1 LRHRIE
7 KSLAAGRTGIIEMA
21 SNPRGG
27 PRTLVLASG
36 NAGKVRELGAML
48 EPLGWTVRPQ
58 SDWRLAEAVEDG
70 LSFIENA
77 LIKARHAA
85 RATDLPALGD
95 DSGLV
100 VDALQGAPGIYSS
113 RYAGASAGD
122 AANNRKL
129 LAALAGVPEAER
141 AAHFYC
147 TMAFLRHAED
157 PAPLLATGRWDG
169 RIVETAAGEGGFGY
183 DPVFWVPGTGCTAAQ
198 LLPGRKNRLSHRG
211 QALAALARQLR
222 TAYPA

>member
-1 LRHRIE
+1 MTEGL
-7 KSLAAGRTGIIEMA
+7 
-21 SNPRGG
+21 GG
-27 PRTLVLASG
+27 PHTLVLASG
-36 NAGKVRELGAML
+36 NAGKLRELSAML

-58 SDWRLAEAVEDG
+58 SDWLLEEAVEDG

-85 RATDLPALGD
+85 RGTGLPALGD

-100 VDALQGAPGIYSS
+100 VDALHGAPGIYSS
-113 RYAGASAGD
+113 RYAGAGAGD

-129 LAALAGVPEAER
+129 LHAMSGVPKHER
-141 AAHFYC
+141 GAHFYC
-147 TMAFLRHAED
+147 TMAFLRHADD

-169 RIVETAAGEGGFGY
+169 QIVEEPTGDGGFGY
-183 DPVFWVPGTGCTAAQ
+183 DPVFWVAGEARTAAQ
-198 LLPGRKNRLSHRG
+198 LPAERKNTLSHRG

-222 TAYPA
+222 DVYPA